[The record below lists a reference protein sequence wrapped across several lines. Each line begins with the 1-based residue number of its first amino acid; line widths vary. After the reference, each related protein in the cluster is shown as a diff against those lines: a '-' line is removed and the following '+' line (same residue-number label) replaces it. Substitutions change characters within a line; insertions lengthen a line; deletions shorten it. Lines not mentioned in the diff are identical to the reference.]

1 MVAVAVAA
9 RITVAALGI
18 TPRLLLNALGT
29 IVAIFLLFL
38 YLRLAVHNALL
49 EEGHELE
56 IGPIS
61 TCPECHRRVPAMRFC
76 PACGVNRSA
85 APRQHRLGDATQARP
100 GETG

>member
-1 MVAVAVAA
+1 M
-9 RITVAALGI
+9 AALGI
-18 TPRLLLNALGT
+18 TPRLLLNVLGT

-49 EEGHELE
+49 EEGRELE
-56 IGPIS
+56 IGPTS
-61 TCPECHRRVPAMRFC
+61 TCPECHRLVPTMGFC

-85 APRQHRLGDATQARP
+85 APRQHRLGGATPARP